1 MTAFAHK
8 STAFEIQS
16 SDRRGVR
23 LGPVNGLTLR
33 ATGDGWALLGPEGE
47 IVFRGLGVRGRHAC
61 LEFAR
66 ERGVL
71 AVFS

>member
-1 MTAFAHK
+1 M
-8 STAFEIQS
+8 
-16 SDRRGVR
+16 
-23 LGPVNGLTLR
+23 GPVNGLTLR
-33 ATGDGWALLGPEGE
+33 ATGDGWALIGPEGE